1 MSKSLPTRWPSRFF
15 AQRPKAPLFGTG
27 NTVTSSERD
36 FQGQGRPGLDYLPE
50 RLSPVACTV
59 DDGVRRLGRF
69 AGAVGL
75 VRGEN
80 VV

>member
-1 MSKSLPTRWPSRFF
+1 MSQSLPTRWPSRFF

-27 NTVTSSERD
+27 NTVTSSGND
-36 FQGQGRPGLDYLPE
+36 FQGQGRLGLDYLPE

-59 DDGVRRLGRF
+59 VGGPRLGRF

>member
-50 RLSPVACTV
+50 RLSPVACTAV
-59 DDGVRRLGRF
+59 GGPRLGRF